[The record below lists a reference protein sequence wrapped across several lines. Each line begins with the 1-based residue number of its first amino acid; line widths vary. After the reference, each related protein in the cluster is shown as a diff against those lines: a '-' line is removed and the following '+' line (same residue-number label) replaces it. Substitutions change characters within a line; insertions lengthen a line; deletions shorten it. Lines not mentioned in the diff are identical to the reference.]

1 MSTPAAPENPLLS
14 PPALPRPRSIAV
26 IGAGTIGPDI
36 AYYLASTLPDA
47 KLVLV
52 DVVEEALA
60 RARER
65 IAKTAEKGVKKGK
78 LKADEAKRIEVAFTY
93 TLKYEDITNCDWVLE
108 AATERL
114 ELKKKIFSTV
124 EGLVRADAWITSN
137 TSSLP
142 ATRLFSHL
150 KHPERATVTH
160 FFAPAFQNPAV
171 EVIRWP
177 QVKPEVLEALR
188 AIFAS
193 TGKVPFVTSDALCFM
208 LDRVFDNWCN
218 DAALLLADATAAE
231 IDTVAHGFVHAGP
244 FEVLNLAHGNPII
257 VETNTLQ
264 MEEGPAYRPAR
275 VFESVREWH
284 TLAPGKSVAVAD
296 DVHARVRDRL
306 LGVLFSQTVDILDR
320 QIGLPADLDLGCVL
334 GLGFKKGP
342 LELMRAL
349 GDVECARIF
358 ERFARERPGMPQPKR
373 PLAEY
378 QRFSRKVLVDE
389 VDGVCVITLRRPQ
402 ALNALDDEMTD
413 EVLAAI
419 RAREGDPAIQGF
431 VLVGYGERAFCAGA
445 DIGRLADTLGDAVA
459 AAGFARECSRLLLHL
474 DRMDKPVVA
483 ALNGMALGGGLE
495 LALRCTALVA
505 HESATLQLPEVTL
518 GIAPGIGGLVV
529 PYRRWPAAAAAFHD
543 MLAGGKRMSAREA
556 RELGVVCALGKSY
569 QDVLRLALDE
579 VKARAGKPRPS
590 LDKPVSIAAPGGDKA
605 MGPGGAGLSAEV
617 VGIIRKAIVVAATK
631 DTLGAA
637 LEVGYQAFGESA
649 CTAGAREGITAFL
662 EKRKPDFERT
672 G

>member
-1 MSTPAAPENPLLS
+1 LYTAYKDADMTSRFANPLLAT
-14 PPALPRPRSIAV
+14 PARPLPRVVAI

-36 AYYLASTLPDA
+36 GYYLKSALPGL
-47 KLVLV
+47 KLYLV
-52 DVVEEALA
+52 DVNQKAVESALLRFAEYSKKAVARGKMSESEARDVIHNLYGTMDYA
-60 RARER
+60 D
-65 IAKTAEKGVKKGK
+65 IADA
-78 LKADEAKRIEVAFTY
+78 
-93 TLKYEDITNCDWVLE
+93 DWVIE

-114 ELKKKIFSTV
+114 
-124 EGLVRADAWITSN
+124 RAQDARSSAHDRGPWSVPDAWITSN

-296 DVHARVRDRL
+296 DVHARVRERL

-389 VDGVCVITLRRPQ
+389 IDGVCVITLRRPQ

-419 RAREGDPAIQGF
+419 RAREGNPAIQGF

-445 DIGRLADTLGDAVA
+445 DIGRLADTLGDAAA

-505 HESATLQLPEVTL
+505 HEGATLQLPEVTL
-518 GIAPGIGGLVV
+518 GIEFGQ
-529 PYRRWPAAAAAFHD
+529 
-543 MLAGGKRMSAREA
+543 S
-556 RELGVVCALGKSY
+556 GVVIRPAP
-569 QDVLRLALDE
+569 LRPAE
-579 VKARAGKPRPS
+579 KAPAFRDRQIVDAGVAAPSGRVRRTPSFRCRRNGTSCRPS
-590 LDKPVSIAAPGGDKA
+590 SCH
-605 MGPGGAGLSAEV
+605 S
-617 VGIIRKAIVVAATK
+617 
-631 DTLGAA
+631 
-637 LEVGYQAFGESA
+637 
-649 CTAGAREGITAFL
+649 
-662 EKRKPDFERT
+662 
-672 G
+672 

>member
-1 MSTPAAPENPLLS
+1 MSTTAPRENPLLA
-14 PPALPRPRSIAV
+14 PPALPRPKTIAV

-60 RARER
+60 RAKER
-65 IAKTAEKGVKKGK
+65 IAKTADKGVKKGK
-78 LKADEAKRIEVAFTY
+78 LKPEDAARITAAVSY
-93 TLKYEDITNCDWVLE
+93 TLRYDDLAGADWVLE

-114 ELKKKIFSTV
+114 ELKRKIFTQV
-124 EGLVRADAWITSN
+124 ESLIRDDAWITSN

-142 ATRLFSHL
+142 AARLFSHL

-171 EVIRWP
+171 EVIRWDKARAD
-177 QVKPEVLEALR
+177 VVEALR
-188 AIFAS
+188 ALFAA

-218 DAALLLADATAAE
+218 DAALLLGDATAAE
-231 IDTVAHGFVHAGP
+231 IDTVAHAYVHAGP

-284 TLAPGKSVAVAD
+284 TVAPGKSVPVAD
-296 DVHARVRDRL
+296 DVAAKVRDRM
-306 LGVLFSQTVDILDR
+306 LGVLFSQSVDILDR
-320 QIGLPADLDLGCVL
+320 GIGAPADLDLGCVL

-342 LELMRAL
+342 LELMREL
-349 GDVECARIF
+349 GEAECQRIF

-373 PLAEY
+373 PLPEY
-378 QRFSRKVLVDE
+378 QRFSRKVLADE

-413 EVLAAI
+413 EVLALI
-419 RAREGDPAIQGF
+419 KAREGDPKVKGF
-431 VLVGYGERAFCAGA
+431 VLTGYGERAFCAGA
-445 DIGRLADTLGDAVA
+445 DIGRLGETLGDAEA

-505 HESATLQLPEVTL
+505 HQGASLQLPEVTL

-529 PYRRWPAAAAAFHD
+529 PYRRWPNAAPVLHD
-543 MLAGGKRMSAREA
+543 MLASGKRLSAREA
-556 RELGVVCALGKSY
+556 KELGVVSALGGSY
-569 QDVLRLALDE
+569 QEVLRLAQDE
-579 VKARAGKPRPS
+579 VSARAGKPRPS
-590 LDKPVSIAAPGGDKA
+590 LDKPVQLAPPASGPTK
-605 MGPGGAGLSAEV
+605 GPGGAALSAEV
-617 VGIIRKAIVVAATK
+617 VGIIRKAIVDAAAK
-631 DTLGAA
+631 DSLGAA
-637 LEVGYQAFGESA
+637 LDVGYRAFGASA